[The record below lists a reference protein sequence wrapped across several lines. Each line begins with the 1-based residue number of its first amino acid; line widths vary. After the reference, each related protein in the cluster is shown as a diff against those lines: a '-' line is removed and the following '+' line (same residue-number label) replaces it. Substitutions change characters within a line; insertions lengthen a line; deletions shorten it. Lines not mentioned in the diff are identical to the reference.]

1 VTAAPHPPHRM
12 IVSMTG
18 FGDATSERDG
28 THYAVEIRSLNNRYF
43 KPIIKL
49 PETISGLEPELESM
63 LREKLGRGS
72 ITYIL
77 KMRSDSA
84 EAAYHINTQALKSYL
99 EQLQGVKGLDRLVQI
114 DLASLVQLPG
124 VCQEPRDETDEI
136 EKHGPVVRELT
147 IKAIEKLNGMRRREG
162 QQLFTDLMKH
172 LQVISQNLREIAKRA
187 PFVIDEYHKRLS
199 QRVAQL
205 MSKAELKVNEV
216 DLIKEVAV
224 YAERSDISEEIQRL
238 TSHLEA
244 FEQACRDGEH
254 AGRKL
259 DFITQE
265 MLREANTIASKANDA
280 EVARRVVDIKG
291 SIDRL
296 KEQVQNVE

>member
-1 VTAAPHPPHRM
+1 M

-18 FGDATSERDG
+18 FGDATAQRGG
-28 THYAVEIRSLNNRYF
+28 THYAIEIRSLNNRFF
-43 KPIIKL
+43 KPVIKL
-49 PETISGLEPELESM
+49 PDSVSGLEPELETM
-63 LREKLGRGS
+63 LRNRLVRGS

-77 KMRSDSA
+77 KMRTDSA
-84 EAAYHINTQALKSYL
+84 EAAYHINVGALEAYL
-99 EQLQGVKGLDRLVQI
+99 KQLQGIAGLEKLVRI

-124 VCQEPRDETDEI
+124 VCQEPRDESDEI
-136 EKHGPVVRELT
+136 ATHGDAIRELT
-147 IKAIEKLNGMRRREG
+147 AVAIDKLIGMRQREG
-162 QQLFTDLMKH
+162 KALCADLLGNVKSIAAN
-172 LQVISQNLREIAKRA
+172 LAQVQARA
-187 PFVIDEYHKRLS
+187 PFVIADYHKRLS
-199 QRVAQL
+199 QRVNQL
-205 MSKAELKVNEV
+205 ISKAELKVNEA

-224 YAERSDISEEIQRL
+224 FAERADVAEEIQRL

-244 FEQACRDGEH
+244 FEHSCNGSEH

-280 EVARRVVDIKG
+280 VIATHIVEIKG

>member
-1 VTAAPHPPHRM
+1 M

-18 FGDATSERDG
+18 FGDATAERDG
-28 THYAVEIRSLNNRYF
+28 THYVVEIRSLNNRFF
-43 KPIIKL
+43 KPVIKL
-49 PETISGLEPELESM
+49 PENVSGLEPELESM

-77 KMRSDSA
+77 KLRTDSA
-84 EAAYHINTQALKSYL
+84 EAAYHLNVNALKNYL
-99 EQLQGVKGLDRLVQI
+99 DQLQEVKGLDRFVQI

-136 EKHGPVVRELT
+136 ERHGATVRDLT
-147 IKAIEKLNGMRRREG
+147 VKAIVKLDAMRRREG
-162 QQLFTDLMKH
+162 EALFAELMRH
-172 LQVISQNLREIAKRA
+172 VSLIRSNLQEIAKLA
-187 PFVIDEYHKRLS
+187 PNVVEDYHRRLH
-199 QRVAQL
+199 QRVSQL
-205 MSKAELKVNEV
+205 LAKAELQVSQV

-224 YAERSDISEEIQRL
+224 FAERADIAEEIQRL
-238 TSHLEA
+238 GSHMDS
-244 FEQACRDGEH
+244 FEQSCRQGEH

-259 DFITQE
+259 DFIAQE

-280 EVARRVVDIKG
+280 EIARRIVEIKG
-291 SIDRL
+291 AIDRL